1 MELSV
6 VVPALAAVAGLGCLG
21 VFVYSLY
28 NAPRQDFRNLM
39 ASNPKGMSATA
50 YARAKL
56 ADDESGEEFEKLK
69 LQVRKTAAKPTEPT
83 LEEKMFRA
91 GIFSEQQRKDFK
103 RLQVLTPAVLGI
115 LGADSG
121 KLFGG
126 FDMVLLVGVMGGVLG
141 FLLPFRVLNRR
152 IKERDQEILFY
163 LPLVI
168 EQISIGVSSSLDVGP
183 CVARVVQ
190 MADERDSHNPVTELL
205 RYAQYHIKSGVG
217 MEEALDEIG
226 KLSGNVD
233 VKHTFMALS
242 QVSKFGGEVSRQ
254 LQELADAVSAAR
266 EVKIDEK
273 IKKLEL
279 EATAPVALV
288 FFGYIVILLI
298 GFGLQIITAI

>member
-1 MELSV
+1 MDVSFL
-6 VVPALAAVAGLGCLG
+6 VPALAAVIGLGCLG
-21 VFVYSLY
+21 VFVFSLY
-28 NAPRQDFRNLM
+28 NQPRQEFRNLM
-39 ASNPKGMSATA
+39 VNKPATSSAMA
-50 YARAKL
+50 FARSKMEN
-56 ADDESGEEFEKLK
+56 DETGEEFEKLK
-69 LQVRKTAAKPTEPT
+69 LQLRKQSEKPAEPT

-103 RLQVLTPAVLGI
+103 RLQVLTPGVVGL
-115 LGADSG
+115 LGAALG
-121 KLFGG
+121 KVFGG
-126 FDMVLLVGVMGGVLG
+126 IDMVLLVGLLG
-141 FLLPFRVLNRR
+141 LIVGFMFPFRVLASR
-152 IKERDQEILFY
+152 IKRRDNDILFY

-183 CVARVVQ
+183 CLARVVQ

-205 RYAQYHIKSGVG
+205 RYAQFHIKSGVG

-233 VKHTFMALS
+233 VKHTFMALA

-254 LQELADAVSAAR
+254 LQELADAVSAQR
-266 EVKIDEK
+266 EVKIEEK

-288 FFGYIVILLI
+288 FFGYIIILLI
-298 GFGLQIITAI
+298 GFGLQIITAL

>member
-1 MELSV
+1 
-6 VVPALAAVAGLGCLG
+6 
-21 VFVYSLY
+21 
-28 NAPRQDFRNLM
+28 
-39 ASNPKGMSATA
+39 
-50 YARAKL
+50 
-56 ADDESGEEFEKLK
+56 
-69 LQVRKTAAKPTEPT
+69 
-83 LEEKMFRA
+83 MFRA

-103 RLQVLTPAVLGI
+103 RLQVLTPGVAGLLG
-115 LGADSG
+115 GAAG

-126 FDMVLLVGVMGGVLG
+126 IDMVLLVGVIGAIIG
-141 FLLPFRVLNRR
+141 FMFPFRVLASR
-152 IKERDQEILFY
+152 IKRRNNDILFY

-183 CVARVVQ
+183 CLARVVQ

-205 RYAQYHIKSGVG
+205 RYAQFHIKSGVG

-233 VKHTFMALS
+233 VKHTFMALA

-254 LQELADAVSAAR
+254 LQELADAVSAQR
-266 EVKIDEK
+266 EVKIEEK

-298 GFGLQIITAI
+298 GFGLQIITAL